1 MESLQQYVGE
11 FRDLAKRP
19 RHFLTQVLNLACI
32 VFSALMLWKGLMCV
46 TNSESPVVVV
56 LSGSMEPAFFRGD
69 ILFLT
74 MYESQEPLAPGD
86 VLVFQIEGR
95 DIPIV
100 HRLMNLH
107 EKPDGTV
114 SILTKGDNNQVD
126 DRGLYANRQL
136 FIGRKEVMGRAK
148 AFLPYVG
155 MITIWLND
163 YPWLKYILIG
173 SMGFFVII
181 GRE

>member
-1 MESLQQYVGE
+1 MESVQQYFSE

-32 VFSALMLWKGLMCV
+32 VFSALMLWKGLMVV
-46 TNSESPVVVV
+46 TKSESPVVVV
-56 LSGSMEPAFFRGD
+56 LSGSMEPGFYRGD

-74 MYESQEPLAPGD
+74 MTEEPFAPGD
-86 VLVFQIEGR
+86 VVVFQIEGR

-100 HRLMNLH
+100 HRTMNVH

-114 SILTKGDNNQVD
+114 SLLTKGDNNQVD
-126 DRGLYANRQL
+126 DRGLYAHRQL
-136 FIGRKEVMGRAK
+136 FIGRKEVMGRAQ